1 MEESGGMRDGD
12 WGKVGK
18 ELMEGM
24 GLMKEE

>member
-1 MEESGGMRDGD
+1 MEESGGMRDGE
-12 WGKVGK
+12 WGKVGN